1 MLKDVNSKV
10 YFYTVVIGGSSYNKM
25 IVNFND
31 KFYDIT
37 NGVELTDINN
47 IDINKAVKL
56 KDNIIEVF
64 ENIISDVDLSDFNF
78 TYDKSRVSN
87 NKMYLSLNSTLEF
100 SPSIILEEIIH
111 KKQKE
116 TEQSDLVDLADEAND
131 SIFDDMLE
139 TNFTFDS
146 FIETLKDISKKD
158 C

>member
-1 MLKDVNSKV
+1 
-10 YFYTVVIGGSSYNKM
+10 
-25 IVNFND
+25 
-31 KFYDIT
+31 
-37 NGVELTDINN
+37 
-47 IDINKAVKL
+47 
-56 KDNIIEVF
+56 
-64 ENIISDVDLSDFNF
+64 
-78 TYDKSRVSN
+78 
-87 NKMYLSLNSTLEF
+87 MYLSLNSTLEF

-139 TNFTFDS
+139 TSFTFDS